1 MARSIAGAVLLVA
14 LAAAALPAPAET
26 DIEQVIVAGE
36 YRYARGRRS
45 GVHVSFDQGRTWQAR
60 GGGLPRRMTYPF
72 PETPDF
78 AAVTHLAAD
87 PGNPRRLAATT
98 ATGLYLTTNG
108 GLSWQEI
115 AVEQVPFNTYFTSV
129 ALSPHDPA
137 GMLLGTSFHGI
148 FETTDGGATWWH
160 LRPVIGFLTEQALF
174 YEEVAGLSYDPA
186 AARAMAVLAGF
197 DGGVYYVA
205 DRSGEGESPT
215 PLRRYPVPAAA
226 TIQLAYAPSDEGWDL
241 QAGTI
246 DARWRLTASGRWSPV
261 DARAQE
267 LHGATPQ
274 PLAPQPVPPPP
285 PTPESPQPP
294 GASESRPP
302 TEPSDSL
309 QPGAPVSDSP
319 AAAPVPDSRQRTP
332 SDAPQAPAPAAG
344 LQQTA
349 SPSDAPQPPAPAAGA
364 PQPSESSQATAH
376 ASEPLPAL
384 PAPDPAPSQAPAARS
399 PAPDALASD
408 PPAPGTPAPEP
419 STPGATEQ
427 TTVAEP
433 HLLPAPPPLPGDAAE
448 WAPRPEAALRNGI
461 YLNPYR
467 AAQALP
473 EYLEFL
479 NRHGLNSV
487 VIDFKTDD
495 GALSYDSNLALA
507 HATGAAGGPIK
518 LERLITQAHAAG
530 IYVIARLVVFKDR
543 YLYNWQDHR
552 LAIWDSELDAP
563 WRHLVAGDDPGTR
576 VQREYWVDPFAPEVW
591 EYNVAVATEL
601 AARGVDEIQF
611 DYIRFPSDGPVERSR
626 HRHRRPGMSRIDAI
640 ESFLAL
646 ARERLEVPISTDLFG
661 FNSWYRA
668 GNWLGQD
675 IAVLSEYAD
684 IISPMFY
691 PSHFP
696 ARFLDDRSYNERA
709 YAIYEAGVRRAQRMV
724 QDRSY
729 IRPYVQAF
737 LIGRE
742 LRMEEEE
749 FTDYLTRQLDG
760 NRAAAGSGF
769 TLWNASNR
777 YYMVTSPL
785 QPYFDA
791 RGDEMP

>member
-1 MARSIAGAVLLVA
+1 M
-14 LAAAALPAPAET
+14 
-26 DIEQVIVAGE
+26 
-36 YRYARGRRS
+36 
-45 GVHVSFDQGRTWQAR
+45 
-60 GGGLPRRMTYPF
+60 
-72 PETPDF
+72 
-78 AAVTHLAAD
+78 
-87 PGNPRRLAATT
+87 
-98 ATGLYLTTNG
+98 
-108 GLSWQEI
+108 
-115 AVEQVPFNTYFTSV
+115 
-129 ALSPHDPA
+129 
-137 GMLLGTSFHGI
+137 
-148 FETTDGGATWWH
+148 
-160 LRPVIGFLTEQALF
+160 
-174 YEEVAGLSYDPA
+174 
-186 AARAMAVLAGF
+186 
-197 DGGVYYVA
+197 
-205 DRSGEGESPT
+205 
-215 PLRRYPVPAAA
+215 
-226 TIQLAYAPSDEGWDL
+226 
-241 QAGTI
+241 
-246 DARWRLTASGRWSPV
+246 
-261 DARAQE
+261 
-267 LHGATPQ
+267 
-274 PLAPQPVPPPP
+274 
-285 PTPESPQPP
+285 
-294 GASESRPP
+294 
-302 TEPSDSL
+302 
-309 QPGAPVSDSP
+309 
-319 AAAPVPDSRQRTP
+319 
-332 SDAPQAPAPAAG
+332 
-344 LQQTA
+344 QQTA
-349 SPSDAPQPPAPAAGA
+349 PSSNTPQPPAPAAGA
-364 PQPSESSQATAH
+364 PQPSESSQAAAH
-376 ASEPLPAL
+376 ASEPLPAP
-384 PAPDPAPSQAPAARS
+384 PAPDPALSQAPAAQS

-408 PPAPGTPAPEP
+408 PPAPDTPAPDTPAAE
-419 STPGATEQ
+419 PGAAEQ

-448 WAPRPEAALRNGI
+448 WAPRAEAALRNGI

-507 HATGAAGGPIK
+507 HATGAAGGPIR
-518 LERLITQAHAAG
+518 LERLITEAHAAG

-543 YLYNWQDHR
+543 YLYDWQEHR

-611 DYIRFPSDGPVERSR
+611 DYVRFPSDGPVERSR

-724 QDRSY
+724 QGRSY

-777 YYMVTSPL
+777 YYMVTEPL